1 MNSCLN
7 RRSNKPGP
15 LSSRVSLKKNV
26 KIDFQG
32 SLLFYTEQRA
42 GAVRVLGQMSTT
54 KKGETKEDRGNGCQV
69 MGEGLLNSLNLH
81 ET

>member
-1 MNSCLN
+1 MNSYLSW
-7 RRSNKPGP
+7 RSNEPEP
-15 LSSRVSLKKNV
+15 LSSKVSLKKNV

-32 SLLFYTEQRA
+32 PLLCYTEQRA

-54 KKGETKEDRGNGCQV
+54 KKRETKEGRGNGRQV
-69 MGEGLLNSLNLH
+69 MGERLLNSLNLH